1 MIMFIK
7 NFQFFNDLIN
17 NLSNSCLKIMQIII
31 IFNILIK
38 LYHICL
44 QLRQFFIK
52 VDFGIV

>member
-1 MIMFIK
+1 MDYFYYIYMDMIMFIK

-17 NLSNSCLKIMQIII
+17 NLSNSCFKIMNIII

-44 QLRQFFIK
+44 YLR
-52 VDFGIV
+52 